1 MRVFLFCFLVIA
13 VFGLPG
19 AIAQTEPKESY
30 RKFDKH
36 DGVQPIASKGATSV
50 YDGIIAAQAQANGA
64 RSR

>member
-1 MRVFLFCFLVIA
+1 MRVFLFCFLAIA

-19 AIAQTEPKESY
+19 AVALPKESY

-50 YDGIIAAQAQANGA
+50 YDGIIAAQAQVG
-64 RSR
+64 